1 MKKICY
7 ILEADEGTAAALNYI
22 EKTFPVFTELDLLE
36 NGYLEVTFVCRE
48 EDVRAIQV
56 FLAAY
61 V

>member
-7 ILEADEGTAAALNYI
+7 ILEVDEGTAAALNYI

-36 NGYLEVTFVCRE
+36 NGCLEVTFVCRE
-48 EDVRAIQV
+48 EDIRAIQV
-56 FLAAY
+56 ILAAY